1 MELDE
6 VVAQTL
12 LPSLLHALLLVILMP
27 PLQDLYLDLLLYMLL
42 AVLWP
47 GSTAATFAPAIF
59 AAVGSALLFYYSL
72 LFYGP

>member
-27 PLQDLYLDLLLYMLL
+27 PLQDLYLDLLLYLL
-42 AVLWP
+42 LVVLWP
-47 GSTAATFAPAIF
+47 
-59 AAVGSALLFYYSL
+59 LLRGKPLLPFPLLSL
-72 LFYGP
+72 LLLDLPRRQELY